1 MKNIYSRIKDILSEA
16 TKSTAGVM
24 SLSDPKYQKFKQGE
38 GPVDKDLEKTVDP
51 RLERGRVAV
60 YDPAKGKNVVV
71 SKSSPTPGQLEKI
84 PEVQPREASAIKPRM
99 KATYTPKKEL
109 SPFEK
114 EFARARAAGEKEFT
128 WKNKEGKS
136 YQVGT
141 KLKGEVKAPEAKK
154 SVPVKKSS
162 NVDTSL
168 TRSVKSDTS
177 SKSGNV
183 PDTEMKDIDIQKANA
198 DRRAEDMAR
207 IRKDADT
214 MDIKPAEKT
223 DDEKKSD
230 ELWKDIRQE
239 LENETPEQA
248 AARDERIKEY
258 KKQMNIKTNEENQMS
273 INKKFNVSDSL
284 YSAVMEVMKKP
295 SQGSIPRHEKE
306 KKLAAMH
313 GDPDVITHGDIL
325 KARGVKM
332 KEDVTLPVKEQ
343 SDVTKKIMDVA
354 DAIGGLFTGD
364 TAKKMMEP
372 KKDEKTG
379 MDQANQGKANQ
390 KSDQSKKDKT
400 VKEGTMRNGKYVD
413 DAPRP
418 GTSEVPVPDEGYR
431 GPGKPLYTPIGGKK
445 PGKKA
450 QPGSTTKAMDVEEQ
464 EMRLIKKSDEK
475 IVPDTSE
482 VIRARTMKNQAAID
496 AMGPSMKARSEYI
509 LKQDAADPSSKY
521 HDAAKKV
528 LSDRKSAVKEENVQE
543 MSSKQKMKLGLYNKK
558 KSAVKENTDTP
569 GNSYEHQCA
578 IHVKSE
584 SFGEGRTI
592 TTQHADVDE
601 NGHIAWYDVMFEH
614 GIEKYVPTDEL
625 EILVSESHM
634 HSMKKKKK

>member
-1 MKNIYSRIKDILSEA
+1 MKKIYSRIKDILSEA
-16 TKSTAGVM
+16 TKSTSGVM
-24 SLSDPKYQKFKQGE
+24 SLSDPRYQKFKQGE
-38 GPVDKDLEKTVDP
+38 GPATTDLEKTVDP
-51 RLERGRVAV
+51 RMARGRVAV
-60 YDPAKGKNVVV
+60 YDPAKGKNVVI
-71 SKSSPTPGQLEKI
+71 SKSSPTQGQLEKI
-84 PEVQPREASAIKPRM
+84 PELPPREASAIKPGM
-99 KATYTPKKEL
+99 KATPKKEL
-109 SPFEK
+109 SAFEK

-141 KLKGEVKAPEAKK
+141 KLKGELDTPE
-154 SVPVKKSS
+154 VKKSAPI
-162 NVDTSL
+162 
-168 TRSVKSDTS
+168 RKS
-177 SKSGNV
+177 SKSDNNPVVV
-183 PDTEMKDIDIQKANA
+183 PDAEMKDIDTQKATTS
-198 DRRAEDMAR
+198 RRADDMAR
-207 IRKDADT
+207 IRKDVDA
-214 MDIKPAEKT
+214 MDVKPDEKT
-223 DDEKKSD
+223 DDKKNSD
-230 ELWKDIRQE
+230 DLWKDIRKD

-258 KKQMNIKTNEENQMS
+258 KKQMNTKTNEETQMS

-295 SQGSIPRHEKE
+295 SQGSVPTNDKE
-306 KKLAAMH
+306 KKLASMH

-332 KEDVTLPVKEQ
+332 KEENDVT
-343 SDVTKKIMDVA
+343 DKIMKLSGMISD
-354 DAIGGLFTGD
+354 LFTGD
-364 TAKKMMEP
+364 AAKKALEP
-372 KKDEKTG
+372 KKDSEGIKQASKVPPSKDVKTSPK
-379 MDQANQGKANQ
+379 KANEQ
-390 KSDQSKKDKT
+390 VNLT
-400 VKEGTMRNGKYVD
+400 AEGTVRNGKYVD

-418 GTSEVPVPDEGYR
+418 GTNEVPVPDEGYR
-431 GPGKPLYTPIGGKK
+431 GPGKPLYTPIDGKK
-445 PGKKA
+445 STKKA
-450 QPGSTTKAMDVEEQ
+450 QPGSTTKAIDVE
-464 EMRLIKKSDEK
+464 
-475 IVPDTSE
+475 
-482 VIRARTMKNQAAID
+482 
-496 AMGPSMKARSEYI
+496 
-509 LKQDAADPSSKY
+509 
-521 HDAAKKV
+521 
-528 LSDRKSAVKEENVQE
+528 EENVQE

-614 GIEKYVPTDEL
+614 GIEKGVLTSEL

>member
-1 MKNIYSRIKDILSEA
+1 MKKIYSRIKDILSEA
-16 TKSTAGVM
+16 TKSTSGVM
-24 SLSDPKYQKFKQGE
+24 SLSDPRYQKFKQGE
-38 GPVDKDLEKTVDP
+38 GPAATDLEKTVDP
-51 RLERGRVAV
+51 RMARGRVAV
-60 YDPAKGKNVVV
+60 YDPAKGKNVVI
-71 SKSSPTPGQLEKI
+71 SKSSPTQGQLEKI
-84 PEVQPREASAIKPRM
+84 PELPPREASAIKPRM
-99 KATYTPKKEL
+99 KVTYTPKKEL
-109 SPFEK
+109 SAFEK

-141 KLKGEVKAPEAKK
+141 KLKGEVDTPE
-154 SVPVKKSS
+154 VKKSAPI
-162 NVDTSL
+162 
-168 TRSVKSDTS
+168 RKS
-177 SKSGNV
+177 SKSDNNPVVV
-183 PDTEMKDIDIQKANA
+183 PDAEMKDVDTQKANTS
-198 DRRAEDMAR
+198 RRADDMAR
-207 IRKDADT
+207 IRKDVDA
-214 MDIKPAEKT
+214 MDVKPDEKT
-223 DDEKKSD
+223 DDKKNSD
-230 ELWKDIRQE
+230 DLWKDIRKD

-258 KKQMNIKTNEENQMS
+258 KKQMNTKTNEETQMS

-295 SQGSIPRHEKE
+295 SQGSVPTNDKE
-306 KKLAAMH
+306 KKLASMH

-332 KEDVTLPVKEQ
+332 KEENDVT
-343 SDVTKKIMDVA
+343 DKIMKLSGMISD
-354 DAIGGLFTGD
+354 LFTGD
-364 TAKKMMEP
+364 AAKKALEP
-372 KKDEKTG
+372 KKDSEGIKQASKVPPSKDVKTSPK
-379 MDQANQGKANQ
+379 KANEQ
-390 KSDQSKKDKT
+390 VNLT
-400 VKEGTMRNGKYVD
+400 AEGTVRNGKYVD

-418 GTSEVPVPDEGYR
+418 GTNEVPVPDEGYR
-431 GPGKPLYTPIGGKK
+431 GPGKPLYTPIEGDKKK

-482 VIRARTMKNQAAID
+482 IIRARTMKNQAAID
-496 AMGPSMKARSEYI
+496 AMGPSTKARSEYI
-509 LKQDAADPSSKY
+509 LKQDAADPPSKY

-614 GIEKYVPTDEL
+614 GIEKGVLTSEL